1 MPIVDRSRS
10 RVPRPLEVQDVSYG
24 AEHTLVLVGELDVGT
39 AVEPEHLI
47 VSCVEGAT
55 RLTLD
60 LSQLAF
66 LDSTGVRLILFAQE
80 LCRRH
85 GAEFALVRGPRQV
98 QRVFA
103 LAGLLDRLPFESER
117 PG

>member
-1 MPIVDRSRS
+1 LATVDRS
-10 RVPRPLEVQDVSYG
+10 PRPLEVQEVVYG
-24 AEHTLVLVGELDVGT
+24 GEQSLVLIGELDLET
-39 AVEPEHLI
+39 AAEPENLI
-47 VSCVEGAT
+47 LSCVDSVT

-66 LDSTGVRLILFAQE
+66 LDSTGVRLILFAQG

-98 QRVFA
+98 QRVFEI
-103 LAGLLDRLPFESER
+103 AGLLDRLPFQTDPR
-117 PG
+117 A